1 MTTRTHAVLKIQ
13 VSFLEIETKVHLLGY
28 KQLNTN
34 VSSANILHYLSGC
47 SSIPCIVNSLK
58 SITSPIPREGSW
70 QFLGCNIF
78 STMILRNKDNQ
89 AEQNINRKRLSDRE
103 IDSVRRKEKRVG
115 SNGLQWASKLPGKA
129 GETCHTLCWAGGYIR
144 NIWEQITKVWTT
156 KDACQ
161 RDMGKGL
168 TMRYKNNKMCREG
181 KGKRIDHNND
191 QSHEVFGKTEAG
203 VAYHKFKLQLLEE
216 RKGSVWGWVTTET
229 GPIANW
235 DKATWVNETMLEN
248 ANLDFWNSD
257 NTTCVHRETLKSIVI
272 PAEWDIKIMLLG
284 CGLETTIMLFVR

>member
-13 VSFLEIETKVHLLGY
+13 VSFLEIETKAHLLRY
-28 KQLNTN
+28 KQLDTN

-129 GETCHTLCWAGGYIR
+129 GETCHTLCWGIYQKHLRADH
-144 NIWEQITKVWTT
+144 KS
-156 KDACQ
+156 
-161 RDMGKGL
+161 M
-168 TMRYKNNKMCREG
+168 NNKRCLSKRYGEG
-181 KGKRIDHNND
+181 FDD
-191 QSHEVFGKTEAG
+191 A
-203 VAYHKFKLQLLEE
+203 LQ
-216 RKGSVWGWVTTET
+216 KQQDV
-229 GPIANW
+229 
-235 DKATWVNETMLEN
+235 
-248 ANLDFWNSD
+248 
-257 NTTCVHRETLKSIVI
+257 
-272 PAEWDIKIMLLG
+272 
-284 CGLETTIMLFVR
+284 

>member
-1 MTTRTHAVLKIQ
+1 MGWTGLWWALIDRLYWAGVGLTTRTHAVLKIQ
-13 VSFLEIETKVHLLGY
+13 VSFLEIETKVHLLRY

-34 VSSANILHYLSGC
+34 VSSADILHYLSGC

-129 GETCHTLCWAGGYIR
+129 GETCHTLCWGIYQKHLRADH
-144 NIWEQITKVWTT
+144 KS
-156 KDACQ
+156 
-161 RDMGKGL
+161 M
-168 TMRYKNNKMCREG
+168 NNKICLSKRYGEG
-181 KGKRIDHNND
+181 FDD
-191 QSHEVFGKTEAG
+191 A
-203 VAYHKFKLQLLEE
+203 LQ
-216 RKGSVWGWVTTET
+216 KQQDV
-229 GPIANW
+229 
-235 DKATWVNETMLEN
+235 
-248 ANLDFWNSD
+248 
-257 NTTCVHRETLKSIVI
+257 
-272 PAEWDIKIMLLG
+272 
-284 CGLETTIMLFVR
+284 